1 MVIVTGSVLVVVAKT
16 VYCTPIVP
24 LGWVVSV
31 LMPVG
36 IEMVTDVAAACTGD
50 AGITNENDETSNA
63 SIRSILK
70 PENFLGIIFL
80 NFTSV

>member
-36 IEMVTDVAAACTGD
+36 IEMVTDVAAACTGTMVL
-50 AGITNENDETSNA
+50 ASKVTAVCENALPISFA
-63 SIRSILK
+63 PVCIAML
-70 PENFLGIIFL
+70 
-80 NFTSV
+80 V